1 LKKKS
6 NKSIRNYFDFSVNK
20 MGNLTEQDLGT
31 LSERYRHLSNLMKSL
46 LKSDLI
52 IKNDK
57 RYYFRDQVLRF
68 WLAKTSLGKSHEKG
82 FTKDACDFGKS
93 NQIILWDGADL

>member
-1 LKKKS
+1 
-6 NKSIRNYFDFSVNK
+6 
-20 MGNLTEQDLGT
+20 MGNLTEQDMGT

-68 WLAKTSLGKSHEKG
+68 WLDQNKLRKKS
-82 FTKDACDFGKS
+82 
-93 NQIILWDGADL
+93 